1 MDLFSFIRHYDP
13 TKVLIGERNVADGE
27 VKLLTM
33 TEGRVVS
40 LAHPASAASGVSND
54 SIDEL
59 FDDGNDAESE
69 HPNVVDDDVLA
80 KTVANN
86 VSEVVIE
93 KNKKSK
99 QKRKTTGKASVS
111 TFPPKKLREDY
122 HVTTSNIGGKFL
134 ATIRSL
140 IPEGSSVSSEVAKP
154 HDDGLADSVS
164 GINLRTRPP
173 SKRYVVSSKWELL
186 ENGSWI
192 LVKYIR
198 NTRAYWGHTC

>member
-1 MDLFSFIRHYDP
+1 MDLFLFIRHYDP
-13 TKVLIGERNVADGE
+13 TKVLIRERNVEDGE
-27 VKLLTM
+27 VKLLMM
-33 TEGRVVS
+33 TEGRIVS
-40 LAHPASAASGVSND
+40 LARPASAASGGSNN

-59 FDDGNDAESE
+59 FDDGNDAERE

-80 KTVANN
+80 ETVAKN
-86 VSEVVIE
+86 VS
-93 KNKKSK
+93 
-99 QKRKTTGKASVS
+99 
-111 TFPPKKLREDY
+111 EDY
-122 HVTTSNIGGKFL
+122 HVATSNIGGKSL

-140 IPEGSSVSSEVAKP
+140 IPEGSSVSSEVAEP

-198 NTRAYWGHTC
+198 NTRAYWGHTR